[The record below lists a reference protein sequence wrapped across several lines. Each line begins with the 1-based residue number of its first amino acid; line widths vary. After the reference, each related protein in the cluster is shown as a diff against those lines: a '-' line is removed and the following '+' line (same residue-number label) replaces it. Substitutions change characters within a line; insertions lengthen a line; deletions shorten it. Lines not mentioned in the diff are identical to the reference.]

1 MHNDH
6 QSHNQR
12 RAYDRASQGDRNA
25 QGGPRQ
31 NRGPRPGGNR
41 DDRGFRGGKP
51 GNRDGRPYGNRNGKP
66 GGFRKDGKPG
76 NRDGKPYGKPGDR
89 RDDRGPRSGGP
100 RKDGRP
106 GGFRKD
112 GPRGGKSGDR
122 RFDKSRDGK
131 SFDKKRF
138 DGEGDRR
145 DFHEKGELKGEPRDF
160 REDVRERE
168 DAPVPSTEPRED
180 LGPRDDR
187 GPREDFGPRND
198 RGPRKDFGPR
208 GPRDDRGP
216 RRDSRSAGHPRE
228 VFVNGKLMAAPDQD
242 GPRGDRFQGG
252 RGPHR
257 GDNRRQAPKR
267 QSAHRATTA
276 RELALA
282 AIHKLRERDAF
293 AQDVIASTI
302 DISSISREDRAF
314 ATRLVLGVVSC
325 RGTLEDIVSGCMD
338 SPDDAAPAVRDA
350 LCLSAYE
357 IIFLQKSPHAAVDQG
372 VELVRS
378 IAPRATGLAN
388 AVLRRVVRAKEN
400 FPFGDPRTDLAAYAR
415 LHGFPVWLAK
425 RLIEEMGPQSAR
437 DFMVASNEPAPVY
450 IAVNAAKAT
459 DAEVISVLAAAHGGP
474 EPVEVAGRP
483 VPGCYRV
490 SSGVALLDGRVRRMF
505 NQGLLLVSDATSQAV
520 AGLVVGDEAPASF
533 LEIGAGR
540 ATKTILDQSCA
551 YRRFGSQIA
560 EYVTVDNR
568 AFKTKLL
575 EDRVK
580 QYGVQVEEACIGD
593 ATDLSAL
600 VGERTFDRVFVD
612 SPCTGLGTLRR
623 HADIRWRLKSETIA
637 ESAALDARLLESAA
651 AHVAEGGVLAYA
663 TCTITHEENA
673 DAVDAFLS
681 TEAGAAFELVP
692 YVNPE
697 TGVEH
702 PFFSTVLEPG
712 SPDAH
717 FLALMRKKA

>member
-31 NRGPRPGGNR
+31 NRGGNPGGNR
-41 DDRGFRGGKP
+41 DFRGGKP
-51 GNRDGRPYGNRNGKP
+51 GGRDGKPYGNRGGKP
-66 GGFRKDGKPG
+66 GGFRKD
-76 NRDGKPYGKPGDR
+76 GKPGDR

-100 RKDGRP
+100 RQDGRP

-112 GPRGGKSGDR
+112 
-122 RFDKSRDGK
+122 
-131 SFDKKRF
+131 
-138 DGEGDRR
+138 
-145 DFHEKGELKGEPRDF
+145 
-160 REDVRERE
+160 
-168 DAPVPSTEPRED
+168 
-180 LGPRDDR
+180 DR
-187 GPREDFGPRND
+187 GPRNGKPGGRRFDGPRDGKPFD
-198 RGPRKDFGPR
+198 RKPFDRKPFDGEAPRRDFPEGDAPRTSRDNFPERDGKPAEARAPRKDFGPR

-216 RRDSRSAGHPRE
+216 RGGRDSRNAGHPRE
-228 VFVNGKLMAAPDQD
+228 VFVDGKLMAAPDQGD
-242 GPRGDRFQGG
+242 DRGPRAPRDDRPQGG
-252 RGPHR
+252 RGR
-257 GDNRRQAPKR
+257 DDARKQFAKR

-293 AQDVIASTI
+293 AQDVIANTI
-302 DISSISREDRAF
+302 DISKISREDRAF

-325 RGTLEDIVSGCMD
+325 RGTLEDVIDGCMD

-378 IAPRATGLAN
+378 IAPRASGLAN
-388 AVLRRVVRAKEN
+388 AVLRRVVRAKES
-400 FPFGDPRTDLAAYAR
+400 FPFGDPRTDIAAYAR
-415 LHGFPVWLAK
+415 LHGFPVWLAE
-425 RLIEEMGPQSAR
+425 RLIEELGPQGAR

-459 DAEVISVLAAAHGGP
+459 DDEVVSVLAAAHGEP
-474 EPVEVAGRP
+474 EPVEVAGRA

-505 NQGLLLVSDATSQAV
+505 SQGLLLVSDATSQAV
-520 AGLVVGDEAPASF
+520 AGLVVGDERPASF

-551 YRRFGSQIA
+551 RRRFGEQVA

-575 EDRVK
+575 EERVQ
-580 QYGVQVEEACIGD
+580 QYGITVEEACIGD
-593 ATDLSAL
+593 ACDLTAL
-600 VGERTFDRVFVD
+600 VGERAFDRVFVD

-623 HADIRWRLKSETIA
+623 HADIRWRLKPETIA

-651 AHVAEGGVLAYA
+651 AHVAPGGILAYA

-673 DAVDAFLS
+673 DAVTAFLES
-681 TEAGAAFELVP
+681 EAGHAFELVP
-692 YVNPE
+692 YTNPE
-697 TGVEH
+697 TGTDL

-712 SPDAH
+712 APDAH